1 MLKSAEK
8 RFWNFLKSF
17 SPRLHDVLFQKR
29 KLIVYIISGGTAAVV
44 ELGSLYFFKGILG
57 LKLIPAVSLAFILA
71 FCVSFL
77 LQKFWTFEDRSVDQI
92 HKQATKYFIIT
103 GTNFFLNLFLMY
115 VLVEILHVWYML
127 AKFLISG
134 GIAFFSFFVYRMFVF
149 KDEIQS

>member
-1 MLKSAEK
+1 M
-8 RFWNFLKSF
+8 
-17 SPRLHDVLFQKR
+17 LFQNR

>member
-1 MLKSAEK
+1 MLKSAEQ

-17 SPRLHDVLFQKR
+17 SPRLHDVLFQNR

>member
-1 MLKSAEK
+1 MLKSAEQ

-17 SPRLHDVLFQKR
+17 SPRLHDALFQNR

-103 GTNFFLNLFLMY
+103 STNFFLNLFLMY